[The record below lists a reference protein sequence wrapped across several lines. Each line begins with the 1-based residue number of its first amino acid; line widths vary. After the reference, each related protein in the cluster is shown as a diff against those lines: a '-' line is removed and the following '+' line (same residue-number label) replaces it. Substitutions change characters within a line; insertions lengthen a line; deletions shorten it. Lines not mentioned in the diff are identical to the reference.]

1 MSVPGIQI
9 AHLSSE
15 QIKKKIASLQKELR
29 KVEDDISALR
39 HYLHGLSLTLGEEHF
54 SAELLRLI
62 HPKRTNTRGFKVTTA
77 TAQQRGRRYQKP
89 SPYVHIFDAS
99 PVEAFHFTNPVKRG
113 DAACPTKRVNITMKR
128 AANHL

>member
-1 MSVPGIQI
+1 MQI
-9 AHLSSE
+9 AHLFFE

-29 KVEDDISALR
+29 KVDGDIIALR
-39 HYLHGLSLTLGEEHF
+39 HLLHSLSLTLGEEHF

-77 TAQQRGRRYQKP
+77 TAQQRARRYQKP

-99 PVEAFHFTNPVKRG
+99 PEEAFHFTNFVKKG
-113 DAACPTKRVNITMKR
+113 DAACPTKRVNITMER
-128 AANHL
+128 AANHP